1 MRMDAFLSATYP
13 WLALI
18 LGLLIGSFLNVVIYR
33 LPAMMLREQDEGESS
48 TTFNLWWPP
57 SHCPSCQH
65 NIMPW
70 DNIPVLS
77 WLWLRGK
84 CRYCH
89 CHISFIYPLSEALI
103 GAGYMALVLWYY
115 PHYSIIQLAFL
126 ALFFSVL
133 YTLAVIDFKTYLLP
147 DSLVFLL
154 LWVGL
159 IACVRNLIPLSPR
172 DCVMGAV
179 IIWAFSW
186 SMAKIFAW
194 VTGREGFGQG
204 DVKLFAAC
212 GVWVGADNIAALM
225 LGSAGLGALFFIVQ
239 AVKRRFAKQQPDAD
253 EFAAQGYIPFGPAI
267 CITAAVLMCTEV
279 LSHG

>member
-1 MRMDAFLSATYP
+1 MRMDAFLSGFYL
-13 WLALI
+13 WMALL

-33 LPAMMLREQDEGESS
+33 LPAMMLREVENERSS
-48 TTFNLWWPP
+48 GVFNLWWPP
-57 SHCPSCQH
+57 SHCPNCQH

-89 CHISFIYPLSEALI
+89 GHISFIYPLSEALI
-103 GAGYMALVLWYY
+103 GAGYMALVFWYY
-115 PHYSIIQLAFL
+115 PHYSLTQLAFL

-133 YTLAVIDFKTYLLP
+133 YTLAMIDFKTYLLP
-147 DSLVFLL
+147 ECLVFLL
-154 LWVGL
+154 LWAGL

-186 SMAKIFAW
+186 SMARVVTW

-212 GVWVGADNIAALM
+212 GVWLGADNIAALM
-225 LGSAGLGALFFIVQ
+225 LGSAGLGALFFLIQ
-239 AVKRRFAKQQPDAD
+239 AVNKRFAKKNSDAD

-267 CITAAVLMCTEV
+267 CITAAVLMCSEV
-279 LSHG
+279 LTHG